1 MDHGLEAL
9 RRIARLWQVDADRVI
24 WSEQGFDWWPGSFK
38 VSVAATPVA
47 EEQEEE
53 DGLAWRLTVR
63 TAVLKHVR
71 MSDPEI
77 RARIALFAAL
87 TPTYAMVYPPA
98 ELEKEY
104 GTAVDGL
111 LWLQS
116 TAYLRQ
122 DNIGWLPEFL
132 ARMAILQPI
141 DAQRQAETL
150 AQMLHA
156 TLDVSNPG
164 SGASTDHRDEM
175 LTIADAMYL
184 PKGREANRW
193 AGTTEFKECAERFG
207 RNDQCFGTGDPNGL
221 ALETPFGDDSSLI
234 RLMASQ
240 SHPYYGAALLATLLV
255 PLARSVPELESE
267 CAWFNFFEATSW
279 TGTPQFGSWAPKQ
292 RGDQWCPAM
301 AFIVPNLLY
310 APGIATNSALWQLG
324 RARWIKKKFHPD
336 LQDRTMAEILK
347 ERWKRAGL
355 PVPH

>member
-141 DAQRQAETL
+141 DAQRQAETR
-150 AQMLHA
+150 QRTTA
-156 TLDVSNPG
+156 T
-164 SGASTDHRDEM
+164 
-175 LTIADAMYL
+175 
-184 PKGREANRW
+184 K
-193 AGTTEFKECAERFG
+193 C
-207 RNDQCFGTGDPNGL
+207 
-221 ALETPFGDDSSLI
+221 
-234 RLMASQ
+234 
-240 SHPYYGAALLATLLV
+240 
-255 PLARSVPELESE
+255 
-267 CAWFNFFEATSW
+267 
-279 TGTPQFGSWAPKQ
+279 
-292 RGDQWCPAM
+292 
-301 AFIVPNLLY
+301 
-310 APGIATNSALWQLG
+310 
-324 RARWIKKKFHPD
+324 
-336 LQDRTMAEILK
+336 
-347 ERWKRAGL
+347 
-355 PVPH
+355 